1 MAAWAD
7 ERGCTWAAVWDR
19 VLIDD
24 VVDSLREGCTM
35 TVDPFGENLLAYSR
49 GHADWAET
57 GRALEMSHIAQAE
70 RLVLPEDESRWSF
83 TEQQSVQ
90 IKSDFVVSEKV
101 GNRSL
106 WVRQSDDGQP
116 A

>member
-1 MAAWAD
+1 
-7 ERGCTWAAVWDR
+7 
-19 VLIDD
+19 
-24 VVDSLREGCTM
+24 
-35 TVDPFGENLLAYSR
+35 
-49 GHADWAET
+49 
-57 GRALEMSHIAQAE
+57 MSHIAQAE

-101 GNRSL
+101 GNRGL
-106 WVRQSDDGQP
+106 WVRQADDGQP